1 MGLGREVESFIEN
14 YLKSLEDGNAA
25 IFAGAGLSVPSGY
38 VDWRNLL
45 RNLAKEIDLDV
56 DKEHD
61 LASLTQY
68 FINERGRSGVDQLLT
83 EVFCGDREPNEN
95 HRILSALP
103 ISTYWTTNYDDLIE
117 TSLRNYGKSVQVK
130 SNASVLH
137 TFLPKRDAE
146 VYKMHG
152 DRNCLPEAVIAK
164 YDYEK
169 YLLKNEMFATLLKAD
184 LFTKTFLL
192 IGFSFEDPN
201 INYILGNIH
210 AIAGER
216 TRIHYW
222 FERKPLQKACE
233 SSSEYNYR
241 LVKFKHRIKD
251 LQCYSIRAVV
261 VDSYEQITEILKIL
275 LSRYN
280 ASKVFISGSAHRYES
295 YEEND
300 VDAFIYELS
309 KELIKKDYKII
320 SGFGKGIGSSVINGS
335 LAGINEYRDRDIKSN
350 LILRPFP
357 QNIVDLSKRKYMF
370 TKYRE
375 DMLSEAGVAIFMF
388 GNKLSQKESTIVEAD
403 GVLEEYSIAKKR
415 GVKVIALGCTGG
427 AAKKIW
433 EEQMAEFETYFP
445 SASYPGLKSLY
456 EKLGEKDV
464 SLEECK
470 KLVLEILDTVSGRH
484 QSK

>member
-1 MGLGREVESFIEN
+1 MI
-14 YLKSLEDGNAA
+14 
-25 IFAGAGLSVPSGY
+25 
-38 VDWRNLL
+38 
-45 RNLAKEIDLDV
+45 
-56 DKEHD
+56 
-61 LASLTQY
+61 QY

-117 TSLRNYGKSVQVK
+117 TSLRKYGKSVQVK
-130 SNASVLH
+130 SNSSVLH

-164 YDYEK
+164 YDYER
-169 YLLKNEMFATLLKAD
+169 YLLKNEIFATLLKAD
-184 LFTKTFLL
+184 LFTKTFLF

-210 AIAGER
+210 AIAGEKTR
-216 TRIHYW
+216 THYW
-222 FERKPLQKACE
+222 FVRKPIREVCE
-233 SSSEYNYR
+233 SSQEHNYK
-241 LVKFKHRIKD
+241 LAKFKHRVND
-251 LQCYSIRAVV
+251 LRHYSISAVV
-261 VDSYEQITEILKIL
+261 VDSYEQITQILEEL
-275 LSRYN
+275 LNRYKASR
-280 ASKVFISGSAHRYES
+280 VFISGSAHCYEP

-335 LAGINEYRDRDIKSN
+335 LAGINEYRDRDIKSY

-357 QNIVDLSKRKYMF
+357 QNIVDLSKRKYVF
-370 TKYRE
+370 TEYRE

-388 GNKLSQKESTIVEAD
+388 GNKLSQKGSTIVEAD
-403 GVLEEYSIAKKR
+403 GVMEEYNIAKKK
-415 GVKVIALGCTGG
+415 GVKVIALGCTRG

-433 EEQMAEFETYFP
+433 EEQMEHFDEYF
-445 SASYPGLKSLY
+445 SEDKYPGLKKLY
-456 EKLGEKDV
+456 KELGNENLQLKRCKD
-464 SLEECK
+464 
-470 KLVLEILDTVSGRH
+470 LVIEVLTIISGKN
-484 QSK
+484 Q

>member
-1 MGLGREVESFIEN
+1 M
-14 YLKSLEDGNAA
+14 
-25 IFAGAGLSVPSGY
+25 
-38 VDWRNLL
+38 
-45 RNLAKEIDLDV
+45 
-56 DKEHD
+56 
-61 LASLTQY
+61 
-68 FINERGRSGVDQLLT
+68 
-83 EVFCGDREPNEN
+83 
-95 HRILSALP
+95 
-103 ISTYWTTNYDDLIE
+103 
-117 TSLRNYGKSVQVK
+117 
-130 SNASVLH
+130 
-137 TFLPKRDAE
+137 
-146 VYKMHG
+146 
-152 DRNCLPEAVIAK
+152 
-164 YDYEK
+164 
-169 YLLKNEMFATLLKAD
+169 
-184 LFTKTFLL
+184 
-192 IGFSFEDPN
+192 
-201 INYILGNIH
+201 
-210 AIAGER
+210 
-216 TRIHYW
+216 
-222 FERKPLQKACE
+222 
-233 SSSEYNYR
+233 
-241 LVKFKHRIKD
+241 KFKHRIKD

-403 GVLEEYSIAKKR
+403 GVLEEYGIAKKR

-433 EEQMAEFETYFP
+433 EEQMEHFDEYF
-445 SASYPGLKSLY
+445 SEDKYPGLKKLY
-456 EKLGEKDV
+456 EELGNESLQLNRCKD
-464 SLEECK
+464 
-470 KLVLEILDTVSGRH
+470 LVIEVLTIISGKR
-484 QSK
+484 Q